1 VAGPV
6 VRHAIEELL
15 LAGGFVTAGDWVW
28 PDDNADRLLAS
39 NGSSR
44 YQAYLALGLAR
55 ADAVTR
61 EDVLGDPVGFAL
73 WAWRQAVPP
82 TMSPGY
88 VDWKDPI
95 ATARLVCDWDGALG
109 AELEVRVPPPVLPR
123 SWRAGRPDADDPTG
137 DRVILGRTTLRI
149 RMTGLPVVAPGTDAA
164 PAQIADAARQLVT
177 EVCSSV
183 NSAAAEPLADLSRLW
198 TLGTRQ
204 QPRLTPRTELG
215 SAPLR

>member
-1 VAGPV
+1 M
-6 VRHAIEELL
+6 
-15 LAGGFVTAGDWVW
+15 AGGFVTAGDWVW

-95 ATARLVCDWDGALG
+95 ATVRLICDWEGALN
-109 AELEVRVPPPVLPR
+109 AELEVRVPPPVLPT
-123 SWRAGRPDADDPTG
+123 SWRVGRPDSDDPTG

-149 RMTGLPVVAPGTDAA
+149 RMTGLPVAAPGTGADLEQISDAA
-164 PAQIADAARQLVT
+164 KQLIAETCR
-177 EVCSSV
+177 SV
-183 NSAAAEPLADLSRLW
+183 KSAAAEPLSDLSALW
-198 TLGTRQ
+198 ASVVHQRPQ
-204 QPRLTPRTELG
+204 MAHRHELRG
-215 SAPLR
+215 GPVR